1 MINASKYDLIKII
14 SRLGKKWGITYSKS
28 PFDGSILAAEEI
40 PSKIRLG
47 NGISVVER
55 VKRPICEISNTYPF
69 SFLLRNRLRKA
80 VRKKWLGLEL
90 KRFYEEKEA
99 NDRMEPVLHQMKS
112 DILDLKKGK
121 LIIGG
126 R

>member
-1 MINASKYDLIKII
+1 MINASKYDLVKII

-28 PFDGSILAAEEI
+28 PLDGRILAAEEV

-47 NGISVVER
+47 NGISVIER
-55 VKRPICEISNTYPF
+55 VNRPICEISNAYPF

-80 VRKKWLGLEL
+80 DRKKWLGLEL

-99 NDRMEPVLHQMKS
+99 KERMEPIYHELKV
-112 DILDLKKGK
+112 DLNHAKKGR